1 MCHPE
6 FPERGGHTRI
16 QPLQSVPAAL
26 AAMLTLVT
34 LAALAPAAV
43 AQSIWLDRVSP
54 KTMHLE
60 IAKPLYDLGDVETDF
75 LTANWS
81 LTGRFPIGTA
91 LHIVGELP
99 YAHIALDDGFEE
111 SSNSTVGNLY
121 AGIETHPAG
130 GTGAWLEAGVRVPT
144 ASEPDDSFSDDDDA
158 GLATAAG
165 TFVDVDR
172 WEAYG
177 LATDAFIFHTAV
189 HGRTDPVGKIGV
201 DVRLAPN
208 LWFGGDLADGTEL
221 FLVFGA
227 QVLYHGTSV
236 RAGAGITGRTLV
248 TEDGGGPPAHQVE
261 AAVDVLSGRVRPGMT
276 LRVPINEDNFF
287 EKDAVIGLSLN
298 VLLD

>member
-1 MCHPE
+1 MI
-6 FPERGGHTRI
+6 TR
-16 QPLQSVPAAL
+16 PLPFRRAAL
-26 AAMLTLVT
+26 AATLTLAT
-34 LAALAPAAV
+34 LAALAPGAA

-54 KTMHLE
+54 KTLHLE
-60 IAKPLYDLGDVETDF
+60 IAKPLYEDAEDVDF
-75 LTANWS
+75 MTANWS
-81 LTGRFPIGTA
+81 LSGRFPIGAT

-99 YAHIALDDGFEE
+99 YARIGFDSDFADE
-111 SSNSTVGNLY
+111 SSTTIGNLY
-121 AGIETHPAG
+121 AGIETHVAEG
-130 GTGAWLEAGVRVPT
+130 NGAWFEAGVRVPT
-144 ASEPDDSFSDDDDA
+144 ASEADENDEGNA
-158 GLATAAG
+158 ATFTG

-177 LATDAFIFHTAV
+177 LSSDAFILHTAV

-208 LWFGGDLADGTEL
+208 LWFGGDLDDDAEL

-236 RAGAGITGRTLV
+236 RAGAGITGRTWV
-248 TEDGGGPPAHQVE
+248 TEDEGGTSAHQVE

-276 LRVPINEDNFF
+276 LRVPINEYDFI
-287 EKDAVIGLSLN
+287 EKDAVIGLTLN